1 MWIEYIIKT
10 VKVVEL
16 KGVWVKLSDQVVLE
30 DISFDVFEGD
40 YIGIIGP
47 NGAGKTTLLKV
58 ILGLIKPFRGKVS
71 VFGLEPEEGKKFIGY
86 VPQERP
92 FNKDFPIKVID
103 VVLMGCLKD
112 KGLFRNFTPEDL
124 KRAEEALELVE
135 MRPLRDREI
144 CGLSG
149 GELQR
154 VLIARAIVSKPKLL
168 LLDEPTAHVD
178 LPVQTE
184 FFDLLKRLNEEGLT
198 IIMVTHDI
206 GVISSY
212 VGKIACLN
220 RKIYYHGTK
229 EIRPEDLE
237 AVYGCPVD
245 LIAHGIP
252 HRVLREHDR

>member
-1 MWIEYIIKT
+1 

-16 KGVWVKLSDQVVLE
+16 KEVWVKLGNEVVLE
-30 DISFDVFEGD
+30 NISFHIFEGD
-40 YIGIIGP
+40 YVGIIGP

-58 ILGLIKPFRGKVS
+58 ILGLIKPFKGKIR
-71 VFGLEPEEGKKFIGY
+71 VFGLKPEEGKKFIGY

-92 FNKDFPIKVID
+92 FNRDFPIKVMD

-112 KGLFRNFTPEDL
+112 KGFFRNFTREDL
-124 KRAEEALELVE
+124 KKAQEALELVD
-135 MRPLRDREI
+135 MLPLRDREI
-144 CGLSG
+144 SGLSG

-154 VLIARAIVSKPKLL
+154 VLIARALISKPRLL
-168 LLDEPTAHVD
+168 LLDEPTVYVD
-178 LPVQTE
+178 LPVQTQ

-198 IIMVTHDI
+198 IIMVTHDV
-206 GVISSY
+206 GVLSSY

-229 EIRPEDLE
+229 EIRPEELE

-252 HRVLREHDR
+252 HRVLREHE

>member
-1 MWIEYIIKT
+1 MK
-10 VKVVEL
+10 VVDMKVVEL
-16 KGVWVKLSDQVVLE
+16 KEVWVRLGNQLVLE
-30 DISFDVFEGD
+30 DINFEVFQGD

-58 ILGLIKPFRGKVS
+58 ILGLIKPFKGEVR
-71 VFGLEPEEGKKFIGY
+71 VFGLEPQEGKKFIGY

-92 FNKDFPIKVID
+92 FNRDFPLKVMD

-112 KGLFRNFTPEDL
+112 KGLFRNFSAEDF
-124 KRAEEALELVE
+124 KRAEEVLELVE
-135 MRPLRDREI
+135 MLPLKDREI
-144 CGLSG
+144 GSLSG

-154 VLIARAIVSKPKLL
+154 VLIARALVSKPKLF

-198 IIMVTHDI
+198 IIMVTHDV
-206 GVISSY
+206 GVLSSY

-220 RKIYYHGTK
+220 RKIYYHSTK
-229 EIRPEDLE
+229 EIRPEELE

-245 LIAHGIP
+245 LIAHGVP
-252 HRVLREHDR
+252 HRVLREHH